1 MQTWLSEGFDGK
13 NGRRRVEVDNVNG
26 VGVGP
31 YEHGCLDIDLDGATK
46 MKVKVEEEEEEVLE
60 AVRDRYNHRC

>member
-1 MQTWLSEGFDGK
+1 MTRLRWAND
-13 NGRRRVEVDNVNG
+13 
-26 VGVGP
+26 
-31 YEHGCLDIDLDGATK
+31 GCLDIDLDGATK

>member
-1 MQTWLSEGFDGK
+1 LYALSD
-13 NGRRRVEVDNVNG
+13 
-26 VGVGP
+26 
-31 YEHGCLDIDLDGATK
+31 GCLDIDLDGATK